1 LSIKYTQIVQTLPS
15 SVPFVGPESQERRL
29 GKNFEARIGANESVF
44 GASPKAVLAMMDET
58 GQAWKYGDPESFDLK
73 HALAKKHN
81 VAFENIIVGEGIDGL
96 LGYLVRL
103 FIEQGDN
110 VVTTDGAYPTF
121 NYHVEGFGGQLHKV
135 PFKDDTEDLDNL
147 LNKVR
152 ETKAKMLY
160 VSNPNNPMGTLNSVN
175 DINNLIE
182 YLPTETLLCLDEAYI
197 DFVPTELIPEISIN
211 KSNVIRMR
219 TFSKAYGM
227 AGARV
232 GYGIAAKDLI
242 LNFEKVRNH
251 FGMSRI
257 AQVGALVSINDN
269 KFINDVISKV
279 ESSKGRIAKIAL
291 ANNCKVIKSFTNFV
305 AIDCCENADYA
316 KKVLE
321 SLIQQGVFVRMPYSF
336 PQNRCI
342 RVTAGLD
349 KDIDLF
355 EKAFPIALTESKW
368 LYFYYINLLFI
379 F

>member
-1 LSIKYTQIVQTLPS
+1 MEFFLSIKYTQIVQTLPS
-15 SVPFVGPESQERRL
+15 SVPFVGPEAQERRL

-44 GASPKAVLAMMDET
+44 GASPKAVLAMMNEI

-103 FIEQGDN
+103 FVEQGDN

-147 LNKVR
+147 LNKVI

-160 VSNPNNPMGTLNSVN
+160 ISNPNNPMGTINSVN

-197 DFVPTELIPEISIN
+197 DFVPTELIPEISLN

-269 KFINDVISKV
+269 KFISDVISKV
-279 ESSKGRIAKIAL
+279 ESSKSRITKIAL
-291 ANNCKVIKSFTNFV
+291 ANNCKVISSFTNFV
-305 AIDCCENADYA
+305 AIDCCEDAEYA

-321 SLIQQGVFVRMPYSF
+321 SLIRQGVFVRMPYSF

-355 EKAFPIALTESKW
+355 EKAFPIALTESK
-368 LYFYYINLLFI
+368 
-379 F
+379 

>member
-1 LSIKYTQIVQTLPS
+1 MSIKYTQIVQTLPS
-15 SVPFVGPESQERRL
+15 SVPFVGPEAQERTL
-29 GKNFEARIGANESVF
+29 GKSFDARIGANESVF
-44 GASPKAVLAMMDET
+44 GPSPKAIVAMQNQI
-58 GQAWKYGDPESFDLK
+58 GKAWKYGDPENFDLK

-81 VAFENIIVGEGIDGL
+81 VEFENIIVGEGIDGL

-103 FIEQGDN
+103 FVEQGDN

-121 NYHVEGFGGQLHKV
+121 NYHVEGFGGQLQKV

-147 LNKVR
+147 LTKVK
-152 ETKAKMLY
+152 ETKAKILY

-175 DINNLIE
+175 NINNLIE
-182 YLPTETLLCLDEAYI
+182 NLPVETLLCLDEAYI
-197 DFVPTELIPEISIN
+197 DFVPLKLTPEISIN
-211 KSNVIRMR
+211 KPNIIRMR

-232 GYGIAAKDLI
+232 GYGIGAKDLI

-257 AQVGALVSINDN
+257 SQVGALESIYDGD
-269 KFINDVISKV
+269 FIIDVISKV
-279 ESSKGRIAKIAL
+279 ENSKKRIAKIAL
-291 ANNCKVIKSFTNFV
+291 ANNCKIINSFTNFV
-305 AIDCCENADYA
+305 AIDCCKSAEYA

-321 SLIQQGVFVRMPYSF
+321 SLIRQGVFVRMPYSF

-355 EKAFPIALTESKW
+355 EKAFTIALMES
-368 LYFYYINLLFI
+368 N
-379 F
+379 